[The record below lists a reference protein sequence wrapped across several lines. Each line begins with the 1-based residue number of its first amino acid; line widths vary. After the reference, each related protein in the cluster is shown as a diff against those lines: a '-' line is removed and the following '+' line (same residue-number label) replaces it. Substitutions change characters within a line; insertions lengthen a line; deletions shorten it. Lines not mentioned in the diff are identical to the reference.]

1 MSRKIIL
8 VGDIKLPF
16 RITIKLQNF
25 PSTSSPDNGS
35 SDGGRNEEPNTR
47 TVRNPQEPQS
57 PSTVTDTTISGT
69 SPTLNESNNSGGSE
83 SEGSEGEPPMK
94 RTKTSSTQTGF
105 PEETDSGESTG
116 EEDTLSIISI
126 SSGEGPESPDEKEH
140 PQKC

>member
-1 MSRKIIL
+1 MPKKIIL
-8 VGDIKLPF
+8 VGEIKLPF
-16 RITIKLQNF
+16 RIRINLQNL
-25 PSTSSPDNGS
+25 PGASSPDSRS
-35 SDGGRNEEPNTR
+35 SEGGKNKQQNTL

-69 SPTLNESNNSGGSE
+69 SPTPNESTNSGGSE

-94 RTKTSSTQTGF
+94 RMRTSSIQMGF
-105 PEETDSGESTG
+105 PGETDSGESTG

-140 PQKC
+140 PQN